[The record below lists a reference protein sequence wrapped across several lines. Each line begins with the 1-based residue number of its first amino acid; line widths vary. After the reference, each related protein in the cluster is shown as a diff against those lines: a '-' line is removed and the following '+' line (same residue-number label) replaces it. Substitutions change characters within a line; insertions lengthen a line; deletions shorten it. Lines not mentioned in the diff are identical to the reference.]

1 MTQSPPSTILHPPIQ
16 HVVWDWNGTLLDD
29 AWLCCEVM
37 NQLLAARGMPAMTM
51 ERYQAIFEFPVIRYY
66 QALGFDFEREPF
78 EVVGTEFIQRYE
90 QRRHECKLR
99 PEAVAVLETLRQ
111 RGLGQSILSA
121 YKQNTL
127 EELLAFHRVS
137 DFFDHI
143 LGLSDHYAADKSGQ
157 GLALMERLGLDPRSV
172 LLVGDTTHDVEVAAR
187 MGVQVTLIAAG
198 NQSLSKLQACGV
210 PMLGSLEELLARIR

>member
-1 MTQSPPSTILHPPIQ
+1 
-16 HVVWDWNGTLLDD
+16 
-29 AWLCCEVM
+29 
-37 NQLLAARGMPAMTM
+37 
-51 ERYQAIFEFPVIRYY
+51 
-66 QALGFDFEREPF
+66 
-78 EVVGTEFIQRYE
+78 
-90 QRRHECKLR
+90 
-99 PEAVAVLETLRQ
+99 
-111 RGLGQSILSA
+111 
-121 YKQNTL
+121 
-127 EELLAFHRVS
+127 FHRVS